1 MSIGELMA
9 VFHFVLGALTG
20 LVCVFFL
27 GVAALKGF

>member
-1 MSIGELMA
+1 MSEELA